1 MLFLNKQ
8 TNCKEL
14 DKFNL
19 LQEIEET
26 LLSYRIDGINNRD
39 NFILFAIKLN
49 QIEKSKT
56 NFTIKELKKYE
67 KIFYKNLKQTL
78 EKDYKDIGKFS
89 LSMIED
95 NTAIIYSSTYK
106 EDKYPLQN
114 FRENITKN
122 MQLEY
127 EKLFADKNINKQTV
141 NIGAIFFT
149 DKVLKK
155 ISVLNALNLFEM
167 VEQQLTKSLMLGF
180 GREEVILSNEIL

>member
-1 MLFLNKQ
+1 M
-8 TNCKEL
+8 
-14 DKFNL
+14 
-19 LQEIEET
+19 
-26 LLSYRIDGINNRD
+26 
-39 NFILFAIKLN
+39 
-49 QIEKSKT
+49 
-56 NFTIKELKKYE
+56 
-67 KIFYKNLKQTL
+67 KNLKQTL